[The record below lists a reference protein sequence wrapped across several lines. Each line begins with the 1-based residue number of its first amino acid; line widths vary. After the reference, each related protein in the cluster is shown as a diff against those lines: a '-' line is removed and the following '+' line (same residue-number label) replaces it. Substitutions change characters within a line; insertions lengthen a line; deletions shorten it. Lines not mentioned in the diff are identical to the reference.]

1 MTDVLAGQTEVL
13 AGRSEVLA
21 GKVAVVTGANSGIG
35 LAIAKRF
42 AAEGA
47 RVFLAGRR
55 QESLDAAVAEIG
67 PAARGVR
74 ADVSV
79 QADLDRLYSVVRE
92 EAGRIDVLVAN
103 AGSAIPQ
110 RLGEITEEAIDATL
124 GTNLKGTIFTVQ
136 KALPLLSEGAS
147 IVVIGSTTTLVPAP
161 GLEIYGASKA
171 ALRNLV
177 RSWALSAQERK
188 FRVNAIS
195 PGPTETPGLIGAA
208 GPDHQLAS
216 QVPLGRIG
224 RPDEIA
230 SVATFLA
237 SDAAGF
243 VNGADW
249 FVDGGQAQV

>member
-1 MTDVLAGQTEVL
+1 MT
-13 AGRSEVLA
+13 EVLA

-35 LAIAKRF
+35 LAIARRF

-55 QESLDAAVAEIG
+55 QEPLDAAVAEIG
-67 PAARGVR
+67 PAATGVR
-74 ADVSV
+74 TDVSV
-79 QADLDRLYSVVRE
+79 QTDLDDLYSVVRE

-103 AGSAIPQ
+103 AGSAVPQ
-110 RLGEITEEAIDATL
+110 RLGEITEEAVDATF
-124 GTNLKGTIFTVQ
+124 GTNVKGTIFTVQ
-136 KALPLLSEGAS
+136 KALPLLSDGAS
-147 IVVIGSTTTLVPAP
+147 IVVTGSTSTLRP
-161 GLEIYGASKA
+161 GPSLEIYGASKA
-171 ALRNLV
+171 AVRNLV

-188 FRVNAIS
+188 FRVNVLS
-195 PGPTETPGLIGAA
+195 PGPTETPGLVGAV

-230 SVATFLA
+230 AVATFLA
-237 SDAAGF
+237 SDASSF
-243 VNGADW
+243 VNGVDW

>member
-1 MTDVLAGQTEVL
+1 VT
-13 AGRSEVLA
+13 EVLA

-35 LAIAKRF
+35 LAIARRF

-55 QESLDAAVAEIG
+55 QEPLDAAVAEIG
-67 PAARGVR
+67 PAATGVR
-74 ADVSV
+74 TDVSV
-79 QADLDRLYSVVRE
+79 QTDLDDLYSVVRE

-103 AGSAIPQ
+103 AGSAVPQ
-110 RLGEITEEAIDATL
+110 RLGEITEEAIDATF
-124 GTNLKGTIFTVQ
+124 GTNVKGTIFTVQ
-136 KALPLLSEGAS
+136 KALPLLSDGAS
-147 IVVIGSTTTLVPAP
+147 IVVTGSTNALRPGP

-171 ALRNLV
+171 AVRNLV

-188 FRVNAIS
+188 FRVNVLS
-195 PGPTETPGLIGAA
+195 PGPTETPGLIGAV

-216 QVPLGRIG
+216 GVPLGRIG

-230 SVATFLA
+230 AVATFLA
-237 SDAAGF
+237 SDASSF
-243 VNGADW
+243 VNGVDW

>member
-1 MTDVLAGQTEVL
+1 MT
-13 AGRSEVLA
+13 EVLA

-35 LAIAKRF
+35 LAIARRF

-55 QESLDAAVAEIG
+55 QEPLDAAVAEIG
-67 PAARGVR
+67 PAATGVR

-79 QADLDRLYSVVRE
+79 QADLDDLYSVVRE

-103 AGSAIPQ
+103 AGSAVPQ
-110 RLGEITEEAIDATL
+110 LLGEITEEAIDATF
-124 GTNLKGTIFTVQ
+124 GTNVKGTIFTVQ
-136 KALPLLSEGAS
+136 KALPLLSDGAS
-147 IVVIGSTTTLVPAP
+147 IIVTGSTNALRP
-161 GLEIYGASKA
+161 GPSLEIYGASKA
-171 ALRNLV
+171 AVRNLV

-188 FRVNAIS
+188 FRVNVLS
-195 PGPTETPGLIGAA
+195 PGPTETPGLIGAV

-216 QVPLGRIG
+216 EVPLGRIG

-230 SVATFLA
+230 AVATFLA
-237 SDAAGF
+237 SDASSF

-249 FVDGGQAQV
+249 FVDGGQVQV

>member
-1 MTDVLAGQTEVL
+1 MT
-13 AGRSEVLA
+13 EVLA

-55 QESLDAAVAEIG
+55 QEPLDAAVAEIG
-67 PAARGVR
+67 PAATGVR

-79 QADLDRLYSVVRE
+79 QTDLDDLYSVVRE

-103 AGSAIPQ
+103 AGGAVPQ
-110 RLGEITEEAIDATL
+110 RLGEITEEAIDATF
-124 GTNLKGTIFTVQ
+124 GTNVKGTIFTVQ
-136 KALPLLSEGAS
+136 KALPLLSDGAS
-147 IVVIGSTTTLVPAP
+147 IVVTGSTTVLRPGP

-171 ALRNLV
+171 AVRNLV

-188 FRVNAIS
+188 FRVNVLS
-195 PGPTETPGLIGAA
+195 PGPTETPGLVGAV
-208 GPDHQLAS
+208 GPDLHQFAS
-216 QVPLGRIG
+216 EVPLGRIG

-230 SVATFLA
+230 AVATFLA
-237 SDAAGF
+237 SDASSF
-243 VNGADW
+243 VNGAEW

>member
-1 MTDVLAGQTEVL
+1 MNQ
-13 AGRSEVLA
+13 VLA
-21 GKVAVVTGANSGIG
+21 GKVAVVTGAGSGIG

-67 PAARGVR
+67 SAATAVR
-74 ADVSV
+74 TDVSV
-79 QADLDRLYSVVRE
+79 QRDLDDLYSVVRE

-103 AGSAIPQ
+103 AGGAVPQ
-110 RLGEITEEAIDATL
+110 RLGEITEEAIDATF
-124 GTNLKGTIFTVQ
+124 GTNVKGTIFTVQ
-136 KALPLLSEGAS
+136 KALPLLSDGAS
-147 IVVIGSTTTLVPAP
+147 IVVTGSTNALRTTP

-171 ALRNLV
+171 AVRNLV
-177 RSWALSAQERK
+177 RSWALSAQERN
-188 FRVNAIS
+188 FRVNVLS
-195 PGPTETPGLIGAA
+195 PGPTETPGLIGAV

-224 RPDEIA
+224 RSDEIA
-230 SVATFLA
+230 AVATFLA
-237 SDAAGF
+237 SDASSY

-249 FVDGGQAQV
+249 FVDGGSAQV

>member
-1 MTDVLAGQTEVL
+1 MT
-13 AGRSEVLA
+13 EVLA
-21 GKVAVVTGANSGIG
+21 GKVAVVTGAGSGIG
-35 LAIAKRF
+35 LAIARRF

-55 QESLDAAVAEIG
+55 QEPLDAAVAEIG
-67 PAARGVR
+67 PKATGVR
-74 ADVSV
+74 TDVSV
-79 QADLDRLYSVVRE
+79 QTDLDDLYSVVRE

-103 AGSAIPQ
+103 AGSAVPQ
-110 RLGEITEEAIDATL
+110 RLGEITEEAIDATF
-124 GTNLKGTIFTVQ
+124 GTNVKGTIFTVQ
-136 KALPLLSEGAS
+136 KALPLLSDGAS
-147 IVVIGSTTTLVPAP
+147 IVVTGSTNSLRTEP

-171 ALRNLV
+171 AVRNLV

-188 FRVNAIS
+188 FRVNMLS
-195 PGPTETPGLIGAA
+195 PGPTETPGLIGAV
-208 GPDHQLAS
+208 GPDHRLAS

-230 SVATFLA
+230 AVATFLA
-237 SDAAGF
+237 SDASSF

>member
-1 MTDVLAGQTEVL
+1 MT
-13 AGRSEVLA
+13 EVLA

-35 LAIAKRF
+35 LAIARRF

-55 QESLDAAVAEIG
+55 QEPLDAAVAEIG
-67 PAARGVR
+67 SAAIGVR
-74 ADVSV
+74 TDVSV
-79 QADLDRLYSVVRE
+79 QTDLDNLYSVVRE

-103 AGSAIPQ
+103 AGSAVPQ
-110 RLGEITEEAIDATL
+110 RLGEITEEAIDATF
-124 GTNLKGTIFTVQ
+124 GTNVKGTVFTVQ
-136 KALPLLSEGAS
+136 KALPLLSNGAS
-147 IVVIGSTTTLVPAP
+147 IVVTGSTSTLRPGP

-171 ALRNLV
+171 AVRNLV

-188 FRVNAIS
+188 FRVNVLS
-195 PGPTETPGLIGAA
+195 PGPTETPGLVGAV

-216 QVPLGRIG
+216 EVPLGRIG

-230 SVATFLA
+230 AVATFLA
-237 SDAAGF
+237 SDASSF
-243 VNGADW
+243 VNGVDW

>member
-1 MTDVLAGQTEVL
+1 MT
-13 AGRSEVLA
+13 EVLA

-35 LAIAKRF
+35 LAIARRF

-55 QESLDAAVAEIG
+55 QEPLDAAVAEIG
-67 PAARGVR
+67 PAAIGVR
-74 ADVSV
+74 TDVSV
-79 QADLDRLYSVVRE
+79 QTDLDDLYSVVRE

-103 AGSAIPQ
+103 AGSAVPQ
-110 RLGEITEEAIDATL
+110 RLGEITEEATDATF
-124 GTNLKGTIFTVQ
+124 GTNVKGTIFTVQ
-136 KALPLLSEGAS
+136 KALPLLSDGAS
-147 IVVIGSTTTLVPAP
+147 IVVTGSTSALRPGP

-171 ALRNLV
+171 AVRNLV

-188 FRVNAIS
+188 FRVNVLS
-195 PGPTETPGLIGAA
+195 PGPTETPGLVGAV

-216 QVPLGRIG
+216 EVPLGRIG

-230 SVATFLA
+230 AVATFLA
-237 SDAAGF
+237 SDASSF
-243 VNGADW
+243 VNGVDW

>member
-1 MTDVLAGQTEVL
+1 MAG
-13 AGRSEVLA
+13 VLA

-55 QESLDAAVAEIG
+55 QEPLDAAVAEIG
-67 PAARGVR
+67 SAATGVR

-79 QADLDRLYSVVRE
+79 QADLDDLYSVVRE

-103 AGSAIPQ
+103 AGSAVPQ
-110 RLGEITEEAIDATL
+110 QLGEITEEAIDATF
-124 GTNLKGTIFTVQ
+124 GTNVKGTVFTVQ
-136 KALPLLSEGAS
+136 KALPLLSDGAS
-147 IVVIGSTTTLVPAP
+147 IVVTGSTSTLRP
-161 GLEIYGASKA
+161 GPSLEIYGASKA
-171 ALRNLV
+171 AVRNLV
-177 RSWALSAQERK
+177 RSWALGARERK
-188 FRVNAIS
+188 FRVNVLS
-195 PGPTETPGLIGAA
+195 PGPTETPGLVGAV

-230 SVATFLA
+230 AVATFLA
-237 SDAAGF
+237 SDASSF
-243 VNGADW
+243 VNGVDW

>member
-1 MTDVLAGQTEVL
+1 MTEVL
-13 AGRSEVLA
+13 AGKA
-21 GKVAVVTGANSGIG
+21 AVVTGANSGIG

-55 QESLDAAVAEIG
+55 QEPLDAAVAEIG
-67 PAARGVR
+67 PAATGVR
-74 ADVSV
+74 TDVSI
-79 QADLDRLYSVVRE
+79 QTDLDNLYSVVRE

-103 AGSAIPQ
+103 AGSAVPQ
-110 RLGEITEEAIDATL
+110 RLGEITEEAIDATF
-124 GTNLKGTIFTVQ
+124 GTNVKGTIFTVQ
-136 KALPLLSEGAS
+136 KALPLLSDGAS
-147 IVVIGSTTTLVPAP
+147 IIVTGSTSTLRPGP

-171 ALRNLV
+171 AVRNLV
-177 RSWALSAQERK
+177 RSWALGAQERK
-188 FRVNAIS
+188 FRVNVLS
-195 PGPTETPGLIGAA
+195 PGPTHTPGLIGAV

-230 SVATFLA
+230 AVATFLA
-237 SDAAGF
+237 SDASSF

>member
-1 MTDVLAGQTEVL
+1 MT
-13 AGRSEVLA
+13 EVLA
-21 GKVAVVTGANSGIG
+21 GKVAVVTGATSGIG
-35 LAIAKRF
+35 LSIARRF

-55 QESLDAAVAEIG
+55 QEALDAAVAEIG
-67 PAARGVR
+67 PAATGVR

-79 QADLDRLYSVVRE
+79 QADLDELYSVVRE

-103 AGSAIPQ
+103 AGSGVPQ
-110 RLGEITEEAIDATL
+110 RLGEITEEAIDATF
-124 GTNLKGTIFTVQ
+124 GTNVKGTIFTVQ
-136 KALPLLSEGAS
+136 KALPLLSDGAS
-147 IVVIGSTTTLVPAP
+147 IVVTGSTNALSP
-161 GLEIYGASKA
+161 GTSLATYGASKA
-171 ALRNLV
+171 AVRNLV

-188 FRVNAIS
+188 FRVNVLT
-195 PGPTETPGLIGAA
+195 PGPTETPGLVGAV

-230 SVATFLA
+230 AVATFLA
-237 SDAAGF
+237 SDASSF

-249 FVDGGQAQV
+249 FVDGGLAQV